1 MKGTFVFLNRYTGRG
16 LLFFFLILILLRL
29 TGADTILAQSCGRC
43 TVVASPNVGSN
54 QNYLNSVA
62 VISLNDVWAVG
73 TTSSGTLTEHW
84 NGTQWSVVPSPSAGM
99 YPNLYSVSAVAT
111 NDVWAVGNDGVI
123 EHWNGQHWQLVSSSN
138 NGTALFGVT
147 AISANDVWVVGSTG
161 GTTQTFIE
169 HWNGTQWSVVSHPD
183 YTSRLYAI
191 TAVGSNNAWT
201 VGDSLSRNS

>member
-29 TGADTILAQSCGRC
+29 TGADTILAQSCGRW

-84 NGTQWSVVPSPSAGM
+84 NGTQWSVVPRPPHVCIPTFTAETLSPPTTCGLSATM
-99 YPNLYSVSAVAT
+99 A
-111 NDVWAVGNDGVI
+111 
-123 EHWNGQHWQLVSSSN
+123 
-138 NGTALFGVT
+138 
-147 AISANDVWVVGSTG
+147 
-161 GTTQTFIE
+161 
-169 HWNGTQWSVVSHPD
+169 
-183 YTSRLYAI
+183 
-191 TAVGSNNAWT
+191 
-201 VGDSLSRNS
+201 